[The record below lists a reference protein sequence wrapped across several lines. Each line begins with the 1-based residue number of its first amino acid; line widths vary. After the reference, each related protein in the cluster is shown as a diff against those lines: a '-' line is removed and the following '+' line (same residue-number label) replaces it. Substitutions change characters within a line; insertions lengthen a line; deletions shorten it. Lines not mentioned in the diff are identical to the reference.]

1 MPDQDRPDPSSG
13 RRRILFFVKFGISA
27 ALLTVLFWRVD
38 AASLWASARQASL
51 VWLGVALTIYT
62 VNMLASTWRWK
73 LLLNAQNVQ
82 MGRRSLF
89 GSYLVAAFFNNFLP
103 SNIGGDV
110 IRIRDTAAPA
120 GSKTLATTI
129 VLVDRVLGLMGLVL
143 VAALGATMASRGAS
157 GGALPIWP
165 AWLWAGFVLGAIAL
179 TPAVLA
185 PTGVGR
191 LLQPLTVVHPEWV
204 GDRIDLLISALT
216 RFREQPGALARCF
229 TGAVF
234 VQFTMVIF
242 YLAVVYALHMPLS
255 LWDLAVI
262 VPISFVV
269 QMLPVSVNGFGVRE
283 AAFSFYFTR
292 LHLPIQSAI
301 LLSLMATALMM
312 LFSLSGAAVYVSRSR
327 A

>member
-1 MPDQDRPDPSSG
+1 MPDQDRPDHSSG
-13 RRRILFFVKFGISA
+13 RRRILFFVKLGVSV
-27 ALLTVLFWRVD
+27 ALLTFLFWQVD
-38 AASLWASARQASL
+38 TRSLLASARQASL
-51 VWLGVALTIYT
+51 FWLAIALSIYT
-62 VNMLASTWRWK
+62 VNMLAGTWRWE
-73 LLLNAQNVQ
+73 LLLNAQNIQ
-82 MGRRSLF
+82 LGRRTLF

-110 IRIRDTAAPA
+110 IRIRDTAEPA
-120 GSKTLATTI
+120 GSKTLATTV

-143 VAALGATMASRGAS
+143 VAALGATMASRGAGS
-157 GGALPIWP
+157 PIWP
-165 AWLWAGFVLGAIAL
+165 VWLWAGFVLGALAL
-179 TPAVLA
+179 TPAVVT

-191 LLQPLTVVHPEWV
+191 LLKPLTIVHPEWV
-204 GDRIDLLISALT
+204 GERIETLISALT

-234 VQFTMVIF
+234 VQFTMVVF

-269 QMLPVSVNGFGVRE
+269 QMLPLSVNGFGVRE